1 MSLHALLQYIRYRL
15 KAKTRHGIHSPFV
28 YAFIEQGLMK
38 MKGDVVAGTTS
49 YFSGWE
55 VHVFSISNAPE
66 IAHDIRKAQGKTIL
80 IVTDIHINQ
89 QASAG
94 WNMLRGNDKVVIDID
109 LYSTGLLFFNKDIKE
124 KQSFVLK
131 YPYK

>member
-49 YFSGWE
+49 YFSGWTVSE
-55 VHVFSISNAPE
+55 FDINSFDEIESAISIAGERTVLVIKNIHNTS
-66 IAHDIRKAQGKTIL
+66 KATMNW
-80 IVTDIHINQ
+80 D
-89 QASAG
+89 A
-94 WNMLRGNDKVVIDID
+94 LRTNNKVVIDID
-109 LYSTGLLFFNKDIKE
+109 LYSTGLFFFNKDIKE

>member
-38 MKGDVVAGTTS
+38 MKGDVVAGITL
-49 YFSGWE
+49 YFSGWD
-55 VHVFSISNAPE
+55 VRIFSISNAQE
-66 IAHDIRKAQGKTIL
+66 IAHDIHRAQGKTIL
-80 IVTDIHINQ
+80 LVTDIHINQ
-89 QASAG
+89 QATTG
-94 WNMLRGNDKVVIDID
+94 WNMLRSNDRVVIDID
-109 LYSTGLLFFNKDIKE
+109 LYRAGLLFFNEDIKE

>member
-1 MSLHALLQYIRYRL
+1 MSLHAFLQYIRYRL

-28 YAFIEQGLMK
+28 YAFVEQGLMK
-38 MKGDVVAGTTS
+38 MQGDVVAGIAL

-55 VHVFSISNAPE
+55 VRVFSISKAQE
-66 IAHDIRKAQGKTIL
+66 IAHDIQKAQGKTIL

-89 QASAG
+89 QATTG
-94 WNMLRGNDKVVIDID
+94 WNVLRGNDKVVIDID
-109 LYSTGLLFFNKDIKE
+109 LYRAGLLFFNKDIKE
-124 KQSFVLK
+124 KQSFILK